1 MSPVEQAGPDLLA
14 LGIDAGGT
22 ETRWA
27 LARGAGEIVSE
38 GQVRGFSALQ
48 VRGLEQPVVKAALEE
63 LARAVL
69 AVGQPVRAHAG
80 LTGFG
85 GESEALRELVA
96 QPLALAPAAITVG
109 SDIETAYLDL
119 FAPGEGYVV
128 YAGTGS
134 VAAFIDDEGVLH
146 RVGGRGVVV
155 DDGGGGYWIAREAL
169 RHVWRAEEEQPG
181 SWRGS
186 PLATELFALMG
197 GADFAHTRRHVYEG
211 TRGDV
216 GSLALAVARSADRDP
231 QASAILHAAG
241 GELARLARIML
252 ARYGPRPVALT
263 GRAAGMHPLIAESM
277 RAALPAGT
285 TLKLRTCRGHHA
297 AAHLAL
303 RAAQGALRL
312 ASGEA
317 DT

>member
-1 MSPVEQAGPDLLA
+1 MSPAQETSGSLLA

-27 LARGAGEIVSE
+27 LARGAGEIVAE

-48 VRGLEQPVVKAALEE
+48 VRGLERPVVKAALEE

-69 AVGQPVRAHAG
+69 AVGQPARAHAG

-85 GESEALRELVA
+85 GESEALRELIA
-96 QPLALAPAAITVG
+96 QPLSLAASAITVG
-109 SDIETAYLDL
+109 SDVETAYLDL

-134 VAAFIDDEGVLH
+134 VAAFVDEQRVLH
-146 RVGGRGVVV
+146 RVGGRGVIV

-169 RHVWRAEEEQPG
+169 RHVWRGEEEHPG
-181 SWRGS
+181 SWRS
-186 PLATELFALMG
+186 SALATELFAMMG
-197 GADFAHTRRHVYEG
+197 GPEYAHTRRYVYEG

-216 GSLALAVARSADRDP
+216 GRLALAVAASADRDP
-231 QASAILHAAG
+231 AARAILRGAG
-241 GELARLARIML
+241 EELARLARIL
-252 ARYGPRPVALT
+252 LGRFGPRPVALT
-263 GRAAGMHPLIAESM
+263 GRAAGLHPLIAESM

-285 TLKLRTCRGHHA
+285 PLALRACRGHHA

-303 RAAQGALRL
+303 RAAQGPQR
-312 ASGEA
+312 
-317 DT
+317 

>member
-1 MSPVEQAGPDLLA
+1 MSADRDTYSGLLA

-27 LARGAGEIVSE
+27 LARATGEIAAE

-48 VRGLEQPVVKAALEE
+48 VHEAERPFVVEALDE
-63 LARAVL
+63 LSRQVL
-69 AVGQPVRAHAG
+69 AVGRPARAHAG

-85 GESEALRELVA
+85 GESEALKALIA
-96 QPLALAPAAITVG
+96 APLALSADAVSVG

-134 VAAFIDDEGVLH
+134 VGAFIDIDGALH

-155 DDGGGGYWIAREAL
+155 DDAGGGYWIAREAL
-169 RHVWRAEEEQPG
+169 RVVWRAEDERPE
-181 SWRGS
+181 SWRAS
-186 PLATELFALMG
+186 PLATELFSMVG
-197 GADFAHTRRHVYEG
+197 GSDYSHTRRHVYEG

-216 GSLALAVARSADRDP
+216 GRLALAVARAADRD
-231 QASAILHAAG
+231 ARAREILLAAG
-241 GELARLARIML
+241 AELARLAGIMIE
-252 ARYGPRPVALT
+252 RHGPRPVALT
-263 GRAAGMHPLIAESM
+263 GRAAGLHPLIAEAM
-277 RAALPAGT
+277 RAALPAAVE
-285 TLKLRTCRGHHA
+285 LQLRPSRGHHA

-303 RAAQGALRL
+303 RAALGHAPF
-312 ASGEA
+312 ASARREP
-317 DT
+317 

>member
-1 MSPVEQAGPDLLA
+1 MSRDSGARSDVLG

-27 LARGAGEIVSE
+27 LVRGSGEIVAE

-48 VRGLEQPVVKAALEE
+48 VSGLERPLVKAALEE

-69 AVGQPVRAHAG
+69 AVGQPLRAHAG

-85 GESEALRELVA
+85 GESETLRELVA
-96 QPLALAPAAITVG
+96 EPLGLAVDTVTVG
-109 SDIETAYLDL
+109 SDIEAAYLDL

-134 VAAFIDDEGVLH
+134 VAAFIDEGRVLH
-146 RVGGRGVVV
+146 RAGGRGVII
-155 DDGGGGYWIAREAL
+155 DDAGGGYWIAREAL
-169 RHVWRAEEEQPG
+169 RHVWRAEDEQPG
-181 SWRGS
+181 SWRS
-186 PLATELFALMG
+186 SALASELFAMMG
-197 GADFAHTRRHVYEG
+197 GSDYAHTRRHVYEG

-216 GSLALAVARSADRDP
+216 GRLALAVAQSADRDP

-252 ARYGPRPVALT
+252 SRFGPRPVALT
-263 GRAAGMHPLIAESM
+263 GRAAGLHPIIAESM
-277 RAALPAGT
+277 RAALPAGASFAV
-285 TLKLRTCRGHHA
+285 RPSRGHHA

-303 RAAQGALRL
+303 RAI
-312 ASGEA
+312 
-317 DT
+317 